1 MNSKLAMNYRHF
13 TKAIEHD
20 TRIVHPRSSTYGSY
34 DEDTTALILAL
45 TGLGLLAIATL
56 SVLFAYAVL

>member
-1 MNSKLAMNYRHF
+1 MNPKLATEYRHF

-20 TRIVHPRSSTYGSY
+20 TKVVHSRTSSYGSY

-45 TGLGLLAIATL
+45 TGLGLLAISTL
-56 SVLFAYAVL
+56 SVLFAFAVL